1 MCDQA
6 VGFDGEFD
14 EAAASLYFFDNQHID
29 PVALTASGEQRTSVT
44 QQSVANEEVREPET
58 CQAAPQSAAK
68 RASRAESNRRWQ
80 KKFREK
86 QRTKWQR
93 LQEEANASAAA
104 DTQPVV
110 AGQAALAASP
120 CPYNQVSD
128 RFTFAHSIL
137 YCARSARSNDKW
149 TSTVHHTAEVMS
161 MYQAGRMA
169 PQQMA
174 VLWQDYAREVAICL
188 ATGGETLKHNLES
201 TSVLP
206 GADTESTDTQLH
218 WLQLAHT
225 LQFSDSQEKDLFLLR
240 RAYLQQQASLLHELQ
255 DLEMQLKDIIARG
268 IYRIQRHYL
277 QWGVHAMARS
287 HGHVCQLPTRPS
299 GPHTHG

>member
-1 MCDQA
+1 MASNEDQQSLSWTMCDQA

-104 DTQPVV
+104 VQ
-110 AGQAALAASP
+110 QLQEEKQRLAAE
-120 CPYNQVSD
+120 
-128 RFTFAHSIL
+128 L
-137 YCARSARSNDKW
+137 
-149 TSTVHHTAEVMS
+149 
-161 MYQAGRMA
+161 
-169 PQQMA
+169 
-174 VLWQDYAREVAICL
+174 DY
-188 ATGGETLKHNLES
+188 
-201 TSVLP
+201 
-206 GADTESTDTQLH
+206 
-218 WLQLAHT
+218 
-225 LQFSDSQEKDLFLLR
+225 
-240 RAYLQQQASLLHELQ
+240 
-255 DLEMQLKDIIARG
+255 
-268 IYRIQRHYL
+268 
-277 QWGVHAMARS
+277 
-287 HGHVCQLPTRPS
+287 
-299 GPHTHG
+299 